1 MDIAQLNDWITLAL
15 GFISGGGLTTVFLLP
30 SKRKKEEV
38 SVVQEVQN
46 TYKQIIKDLTE
57 DREQWR
63 EQVNELNAKV
73 DKLEAEAEK
82 RDRKITELQQ
92 ELDKYKRGK

>member
-1 MDIAQLNDWITLAL
+1 MDIAQLNDWMTLLL
-15 GFISGGGLTTVFLLP
+15 GFISGGGLTTIFLLP

-46 TYKQIIKDLTE
+46 TYKQIIADLTE

-63 EQVNELNAKV
+63 QQVKELNEKV
-73 DKLEAEAEK
+73 DRLETEAER
-82 RDRKITELQQ
+82 RDREITDLRNRLE
-92 ELDKYKRGK
+92 KYEK

>member
-15 GFISGGGLTTVFLLP
+15 GFISGGGLTAVFLLP

-46 TYKQIIKDLTE
+46 TYKQIIKDLTA
-57 DREQWR
+57 DREHWR